1 MSKSYCLEFHLEEYK
16 KDWEENEVGDA
27 GAESPSRRDVSVV
40 HHAEL
45 VLQPGRKAQHTCK
58 VVPGHLKKRYHSGSW
73 PKLRKKM
80 ARARKVARRR
90 GLPDDGRRLF
100 RQILTCV
107 SSRKIM
113 S

>member
-1 MSKSYCLEFHLEEYK
+1 MNVKKLSLLELNLEEYK

-45 VLQPGRKAQHTCK
+45 VLQPGRKSSQ
-58 VVPGHLKKRYHSGSW
+58 VKKRYHSGSC